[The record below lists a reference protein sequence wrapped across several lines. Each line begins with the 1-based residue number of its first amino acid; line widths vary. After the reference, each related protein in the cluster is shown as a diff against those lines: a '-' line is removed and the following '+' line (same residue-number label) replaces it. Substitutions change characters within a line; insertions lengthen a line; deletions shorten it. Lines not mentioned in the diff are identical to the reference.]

1 MNGTVQRGSRAS
13 SPGPLH
19 VGRRRLLL
27 GAIATAPW
35 IARAARATE
44 GGAYPDR
51 PVRLIL
57 PSTIGGTSD
66 LLARLIGARL
76 GNALGQPIVIEA
88 RPGAAGQI
96 AVDYVAGSPPDGYTL
111 LLADNGA
118 NAIAAADRG
127 AAPAEA
133 ANRFAPVTMLAQ
145 LPIVVAVNPAL
156 GIDTL
161 QELIR
166 RARAA
171 PGRLFYASGGAGST
185 SYTAAAL
192 LFERAG
198 VHLVDVP
205 YAGTSVAVKDVL
217 SGQVPVLFTH
227 LGTVATLIQAGRL
240 HALAVTG
247 AQRMADF
254 PDLATAAESGY
265 PGFDVTTWHGIVAP
279 LGTPRRILV
288 RLHDE
293 LVRLVGLPDVRRQLA
308 AMGMEPVGDT
318 PEEFAAAI
326 AADVRQWTNVL
337 RAVRAGHP

>member
-1 MNGTVQRGSRAS
+1 M
-13 SPGPLH
+13 
-19 VGRRRLLL
+19 
-27 GAIATAPW
+27 
-35 IARAARATE
+35 RAARATE
-44 GGAYPDR
+44 GGAYPNR

-76 GNALGQPIVIEA
+76 GDALGQPIVIEA
-88 RPGAAGQI
+88 RPGAAGRI

-111 LLADNGA
+111 LLANNGA
-118 NAIAAADRG
+118 NAIAAAGRDS
-127 AAPAEA
+127 AEA
-133 ANRFAPVTMLAQ
+133 ATRFAPVTMLAQ
-145 LPIVVAVNPAL
+145 LPIVVAVTPAL

-171 PGRLFYASGGAGST
+171 PGSLFYASGGAGST
-185 SYTAAAL
+185 SYTAGAL

-240 HALAVTG
+240 RALAVTG
-247 AQRMADF
+247 AHRMADF
-254 PDLATAAESGY
+254 PDLPTAAESGF

-279 LGTPRRILV
+279 LGTPRRILA

-318 PEEFAAAI
+318 PEEFATAI
-326 AADVRQWTNVL
+326 AADIRQWTIVL
-337 RAVRAGHP
+337 RAVRTRHP